1 MNFSHYTLR
10 LAARKMCFDVTKSS
24 LFLQQCLF
32 LFLRHIPFLEK
43 QSIFIAVVATFSFL
57 EQIVTLFCTHTHKTT
72 TTMPSEEQQLAEP
85 LLDDGGND
93 RFVLFPLKYDAVWE
107 MVRALVILLFLSS
120 LLLCSKRLKFL
131 ASYSRSSLSL
141 SLRNQ
146 MQYKKAQAS
155 FWTAGTFCFFF
166 TIGFFQ
172 NDALLLSSR
181 YRVKISKIYPFFLSL
196 SLSLLLSPEIKQ
208 RKSIYKTT

>member
-1 MNFSHYTLR
+1 MS
-10 LAARKMCFDVTKSS
+10 DVTK
-24 LFLQQCLF
+24 
-32 LFLRHIPFLEK
+32 
-43 QSIFIAVVATFSFL
+43 FSFL
-57 EQIVTLFCTHTHKTT
+57 PFSSTTYTLNGKTRKSRCFSFFVSGTNRHFVLLRDKIHHNDAIRRTT
-72 TTMPSEEQQLAEP
+72 TRRT

-107 MVRALVILLFLSS
+107 MVRALVILLFL
-120 LLLCSKRLKFL
+120 LFLCVRNLLKFL
-131 ASYSRSSLSL
+131 ASYSRYHLL
-141 SLRNQ
+141 FRNQ

-181 YRVKISKIYPFFLSL
+181 YRVKISYGSLSL
-196 SLSLLLSPEIKQ
+196 SLSLP
-208 RKSIYKTT
+208 